1 MNLQSNIVAAS
12 NTAFSGLNLAQQ
24 AGGAFGFTV
33 PDRVTNAV
41 NALPRSAEATNQ
53 LQRGTSPNGVD
64 VGGVVYAA
72 TPLSS
77 GGALSKISR
86 NPIPYLA
93 VGVAVLAVLFLSR
106 K

>member
-1 MNLQSNIVAAS
+1 MSIQANLTAAS
-12 NTAFSGLNLAQQ
+12 NTAFSGLTLAQQ

-33 PDRVTNAV
+33 PSRVANVV

-53 LQRGTSPNGVD
+53 LQRGNSPNGVD

-77 GGALSKISR
+77 GGALSRISR
-86 NPIPYLA
+86 NPVPFLA
-93 VGVAVLAVLFLSR
+93 VGVAVLALLFWRR